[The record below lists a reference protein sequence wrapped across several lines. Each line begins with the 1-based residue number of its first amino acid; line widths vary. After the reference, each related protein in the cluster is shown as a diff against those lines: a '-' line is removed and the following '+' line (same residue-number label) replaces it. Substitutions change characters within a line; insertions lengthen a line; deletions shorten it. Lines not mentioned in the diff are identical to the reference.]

1 MRCCRYILLLLL
13 VVAAVTCRAQ
23 LSAVVFDIET
33 RRCVPGVTVYINPSG
48 KTMTDSYGR
57 FAVSGDCN
65 GITLSHGSF
74 EPLALDKSAVRD
86 TIWLLP
92 KMRRLD
98 EVVIYGKKPK
108 PGFDIK
114 AATQRAA
121 AGAGLRE
128 VRVQT
133 LISFPYSIPR
143 RASMPR
149 GVRKS
154 RKCLTS
160 IDSYRCQWF
169 IFFHRPV

>member
-1 MRCCRYILLLLL
+1 MIYAVMRCCRYILLLLL

-114 AATQRAA
+114 AETQRAA
-121 AGAGLRE
+121 AGAGLKGGSGAN
-128 VRVQT
+128 
-133 LISFPYSIPR
+133 IDFFSIFNPKARKHAKR
-143 RASMPR
+143 RKKIKEMLD
-149 GVRKS
+149 K
-154 RKCLTS
+154 
-160 IDSYRCQWF
+160 Y
-169 IFFHRPV
+169 

>member
-1 MRCCRYILLLLL
+1 MIYAVMRCCRYILLLLL

-121 AGAGLRE
+121 AGAGLMGGSGAN
-128 VRVQT
+128 
-133 LISFPYSIPR
+133 IDFFSIFNPKARKHAKR
-143 RASMPR
+143 RKKIKEMLD
-149 GVRKS
+149 K
-154 RKCLTS
+154 
-160 IDSYRCQWF
+160 Y
-169 IFFHRPV
+169 

>member
-121 AGAGLRE
+121 AGAGFMGGSGAN
-128 VRVQT
+128 
-133 LISFPYSIPR
+133 IDFFSIFNPKARKHAKR
-143 RASMPR
+143 RKKIKEMLD
-149 GVRKS
+149 K
-154 RKCLTS
+154 
-160 IDSYRCQWF
+160 Y
-169 IFFHRPV
+169 

>member
-1 MRCCRYILLLLL
+1 MIYAVMRCCRYILLLLL

-48 KTMTDSYGR
+48 KTMTDCYGR

-121 AGAGLRE
+121 AGAG
-128 VRVQT
+128 
-133 LISFPYSIPR
+133 
-143 RASMPR
+143 PR
-149 GVRKS
+149 GGSGANIDFFSIFNPKARKHAK
-154 RKCLTS
+154 RHKKIKEML
-160 IDSYRCQWF
+160 DKY
-169 IFFHRPV
+169 

>member
-1 MRCCRYILLLLL
+1 MIYAVMRCCRYILLLLL

-121 AGAGLRE
+121 AGAGFNGGSGAN
-128 VRVQT
+128 
-133 LISFPYSIPR
+133 IDFFSIFNPKARKHAKR
-143 RASMPR
+143 RKKIKEMLD
-149 GVRKS
+149 K
-154 RKCLTS
+154 
-160 IDSYRCQWF
+160 Y
-169 IFFHRPV
+169 

>member
-1 MRCCRYILLLLL
+1 MIYAVMRCCRYILLLLL

-98 EVVIYGKKPK
+98 EVVIYGKKPR

-114 AATQRAA
+114 EAVRRAVH
-121 AGAGLRE
+121 GAGMKGG
-128 VRVQT
+128 
-133 LISFPYSIPR
+133 SGAGFDFMSIFNPKAHKQAKR
-143 RASMPR
+143 RKKIKEMLD
-149 GVRKS
+149 K
-154 RKCLTS
+154 
-160 IDSYRCQWF
+160 Y
-169 IFFHRPV
+169 

>member
-1 MRCCRYILLLLL
+1 MIYAVMRCCRYILLLLL

-121 AGAGLRE
+121 AGAGFKGGSGAN
-128 VRVQT
+128 
-133 LISFPYSIPR
+133 IDFFSIFNPKARKHAKR
-143 RASMPR
+143 RKKIKEMLD
-149 GVRKS
+149 K
-154 RKCLTS
+154 
-160 IDSYRCQWF
+160 Y
-169 IFFHRPV
+169 

>member
-1 MRCCRYILLLLL
+1 MIYAVMRCCRYILILLF

-57 FAVSGDCN
+57 FTVSGGCN

-74 EPLALDKSAVRD
+74 EALSLDKSSVRD

-114 AATQRAA
+114 AATQRTA
-121 AGAGLRE
+121 AGAG
-128 VRVQT
+128 VRGG
-133 LISFPYSIPR
+133 SGANFDFFSIFNPKARKHAKR
-143 RASMPR
+143 RKEIKEMLD
-149 GVRKS
+149 K
-154 RKCLTS
+154 
-160 IDSYRCQWF
+160 Y
-169 IFFHRPV
+169 

>member
-1 MRCCRYILLLLL
+1 MIYAVMRCCRYILLLLL

-23 LSAVVFDIET
+23 LSAVVFDIEM

-57 FAVSGDCN
+57 FAVSGGCN

-74 EPLALDKSAVRD
+74 EALSLDKSSVRD

-114 AATQRAA
+114 AAIQRAA
-121 AGAGLRE
+121 AGAG
-128 VRVQT
+128 VRGG
-133 LISFPYSIPR
+133 SGANFDFFSIFNPKARKHAKR
-143 RASMPR
+143 RKEIKEMLD
-149 GVRKS
+149 K
-154 RKCLTS
+154 
-160 IDSYRCQWF
+160 Y
-169 IFFHRPV
+169 

>member
-1 MRCCRYILLLLL
+1 MIYAVMRCCRYILLLLL

-121 AGAGLRE
+121 AGAGLKGGSGANID
-128 VRVQT
+128 V
-133 LISFPYSIPR
+133 FSIFNPKARKHAKR
-143 RASMPR
+143 RKKIKEMLD
-149 GVRKS
+149 K
-154 RKCLTS
+154 
-160 IDSYRCQWF
+160 Y
-169 IFFHRPV
+169 